1 MGCERP
7 GAEARARH
15 RGAAPDGGGAARA
28 GALFML
34 WELSTPFVFAR
45 WLLHAL
51 GRHESRLYIANG
63 VAMIVVFFLCRNL
76 LGAGAA
82 QPQAALHPRRVRTGV
97 PLRCAAL
104 CRRQGAPRSRACG
117 SLEAPSVRR

>member
-1 MGCERP
+1 
-7 GAEARARH
+7 
-15 RGAAPDGGGAARA
+15 
-28 GALFML
+28 ML
-34 WELSTPFVFAR
+34 WELSTPFVFMR

-82 QPQAALHPRRVRTGV
+82 RAPRRAPR
-97 PLRCAAL
+97 PRAAPALRGSLPAA
-104 CRRQGAPRSRACG
+104 RSAAGPAPAGRQGPRTPARDPGRGAQRC
-117 SLEAPSVRR
+117 R